1 MIDQIRIEKKVLL
14 EEISSLGDILHGSW
28 VERYTTCS
36 NKKCRCHK
44 NAKYRHGPR
53 RYLVINE
60 NGRQRQ
66 KYIATPLVDKTH
78 KGIRQH
84 HRLKEI
90 VDRLTAINLV
100 LMKEDC

>member
-1 MIDQIRIEKKVLL
+1 MIDEISTEKKVLL

-66 KYIATPLVDKTH
+66 KYIATPLVDKTN
-78 KGIRQH
+78 KDIRQH

>member
-1 MIDQIRIEKKVLL
+1 MIDEISTEKKVLL